1 MFRYCTW
8 LLVAGLFFQV
18 TGCSSGGGGAGA
30 EKAKTV
36 PLSGTLT
43 LDGKPYGNVRVQF
56 IPQGADGG
64 VRTAYSEVKAD
75 GAFSATT
82 YVTGDGI
89 VAGKY
94 DVRVGSDA
102 DTASTDPAAMM
113 AVISRINHIQQEA
126 FKQLLKEG
134 VTGLT
139 LLSMA
144 EIGQDPDGTVD
155 GTHPTDLGMLV
166 YARAVDKKL
175 RHILKLK

>member
-113 AVISRINHIQQEA
+113 AAVAGASIEKMEVDVPA
-126 FKQLLKEG
+126 DGLKDVE
-134 VTGLT
+134 
-139 LLSMA
+139 
-144 EIGQDPDGTVD
+144 
-155 GTHPTDLGMLV
+155 
-166 YARAVDKKL
+166 
-175 RHILKLK
+175 LKLVSSKKKSGGGKGVGIGL